1 MSRLVRWLLMLALL
15 VLVTTSTAKQLQE
28 KKQKKV
34 TSFVD
39 DKHLETNYPHLIGRV
54 EGAYHL
60 APVWKQNVAACIGYI
75 QMAGF
80 ALLLFG
86 EHILSA
92 LSLPADFYLFTQ
104 MRENKFV
111 AFGVLMVLGSVSQSM
126 LTTGAFEVFYND
138 ELIFSKIQANRW
150 PSMQE
155 LVQLLSAKGL
165 SRH

>member
-1 MSRLVRWLLMLALL
+1 MLMLALL
-15 VLVTTSTAKQLQE
+15 VLVMTSSAEQLQE

-39 DKHLETNYPHLIGRV
+39 DKNLEANYPHLIGRI
-54 EGAYHL
+54 EGGHHL
-60 APVWKQNVAACIGYI
+60 PPAWKQNVASFIGYI

-92 LSLPADFYLFTQ
+92 LGLPVDFYLFTQ

-126 LTTGAFEVFYND
+126 LTTGAFEVYFND
-138 ELIFSKIQANRW
+138 ELVFSKLKAGRW

-155 LVQLLSAKGL
+155 INQLLTANGL
-165 SRH
+165 ARH